1 MIRLVMFARSA
12 QIENTNT
19 QDRTIF
25 KGMTKPRWK
34 WVNVNNTILTHETD
48 MLECITWIRIK
59 TIHSSEKCSHRDQKV
74 QAEADGGVVAPR
86 SLALY

>member
-1 MIRLVMFARSA
+1 MFARSA

-25 KGMTKPRWK
+25 K
-34 WVNVNNTILTHETD
+34 D